1 MSPATI
7 VQAILCSPFGC
18 GTISGYANMAAYCRA
33 SCGAYCA
40 AHGCKSK
47 SGKTDYATHYC
58 VASGSTGSC
67 FDTTAVDYACPHH
80 SLGKHVPST
89 CNDARSANDDAC
101 ARTFTGY
108 WKRCRATLT
117 SHVSHALV
125 AELAAFNRKCA
136 GTSSSPGMC
145 GAFSPWIVIVTCQRC
160 IC

>member
-7 VQAILCSPFGC
+7 VQAILSSPFGC

-125 AELAAFNRKCA
+125 AELASFNHKCA

-145 GAFSPWIVIVTCQRC
+145 VPPVCCSASG
-160 IC
+160 